1 MTTQQSPLPRPRSGP
16 LTTGPSRA
24 AARAMLRA
32 VGLSES
38 DLTLPQVAVASS
50 WNEVTPCNLHLN
62 GLAAAAKEGVRQ
74 AGAVPLEFGTIAVSD
89 GISMGTEGMKA
100 SLVSREI
107 IADSVELMMHAE
119 QFDALVA
126 VAGCDKSLPGMLMA
140 CARVDVPAAFLY
152 GGTILPGHAL
162 GRTLTIQDVFEAV
175 GGHAAGEVSDADLL
189 AVEKAACPGAGSCA
203 GMYTANT
210 MSACAEA
217 LGMTLPGE
225 STAPAVSAERTELA
239 RRTGEVVVAA
249 LAAGLTPRQVMTRAA
264 FLNAATVVMA
274 TAGSTNAV
282 LHLLAIAAEARVEL
296 TLDDFDQVSRRTPVI
311 ASMRPSGMYIMSE
324 LDQVG
329 GVPVILRELL
339 SAGLIDG
346 DALTVN
352 GRTIGENVADAP
364 EPDGKVLRPVA
375 EAFKADGGLAV
386 LRGNLVPRGAVVKTP
401 GIETL
406 RFDGRARVFER
417 EEDCFAAVTAGQVA
431 KGDVL
436 VIRNEGPRGG
446 PGMREMLAVTAAIKG
461 AGLGKDVVLV
471 TDGRFSGA
479 TFGACVAHAA
489 PEAWDGGP
497 IALVRDG
504 DGILLDVPERRL
516 ELAVDDAELARRK
529 ADWKRPAPNYSSG
542 AIAKYAALVTGADT
556 GAVCVVP
563 AGSAGRHH
571 TRASWAAWCAAVVPA
586 RPAQRQ

>member
-1 MTTQQSPLPRPRSGP
+1 VSAGPPGPPRAGELPRPRSGP

-24 AARAMLRA
+24 PARAMLRA
-32 VGLSES
+32 VGLSEE
-38 DLTLPQVAVASS
+38 DLSRPQVAVASS
-50 WNEVTPCNLHLN
+50 YNEVTPCNLHLN
-62 GLAAAAKEGVRQ
+62 GLAAAVKAGVRQ

-107 IADSVELMMHAE
+107 IADSVELMMLAE

-126 VAGCDKSLPGMLMA
+126 IAGCDKSLPGMLMA
-140 CARVDVPAAFLY
+140 CARVNVPSAFLY

-162 GRTLTIQDVFEAV
+162 GRSLTIQDVFEAV
-175 GGHAAGEVSDADLL
+175 GGNAAGEVSDADLL
-189 AVEKAACPGAGSCA
+189 AIERAACPGAGSCA

-210 MSACAEA
+210 MSMCAEA

-225 STAPAVSAERTELA
+225 ASAPAVSAERTDLA
-239 RRTGEVVVAA
+239 RRTGEAVVSA
-249 LAAGLTPRQVMTRAA
+249 LAAGLLPRQILTKTA
-264 FLNAATVVMA
+264 FLNAATMVMA

-282 LHLLAIAAEARVEL
+282 LHLLAIAYEAGVEL
-296 TLDDFDQVSRRTPVI
+296 SLDDFDAVSRRTPVI
-311 ASMRPSGMYIMSE
+311 ASMRPSGLYIMSE

-339 SAGLIDG
+339 SAGLIEG

-352 GRTIGENVADAP
+352 GRTLAENVSDAFD
-364 EPDGKVLRPVA
+364 PDGKVVRPVKNP
-375 EAFKADGGLAV
+375 FQPDGGLAV
-386 LRGNLVPRGAVVKTP
+386 LRGSLVPNGAVVKTP
-401 GIETL
+401 TIETL
-406 RFDGRARVFER
+406 RFDGRARVFDR
-417 EEDCFAAVTAGQVA
+417 EEDCFAAVTRGQVRQ
-431 KGDVL
+431 GDVL
-436 VIRNEGPRGG
+436 VIRNEGPKGG

-461 AGLGKDVVLV
+461 AGLGRDVVLV

-504 DGILLDVPERRL
+504 DGILLDVPGRRL
-516 ELAVDDAELARRK
+516 ELQVDDAELAKRR
-529 ADWKRPAPNYSSG
+529 AQWTQPAPNYTSG
-542 AIAKYAALVTGADT
+542 AIAKYAALVSGADT
-556 GAVCVVP
+556 GAVCTVP
-563 AGSAGRHH
+563 GS
-571 TRASWAAWCAAVVPA
+571 
-586 RPAQRQ
+586 

>member
-1 MTTQQSPLPRPRSGP
+1 MTTQLPRPRSGP

-24 AARAMLRA
+24 PARAMLRA
-32 VGLSES
+32 VGLSEE
-38 DLTLPQVAVASS
+38 DLGRPQVAVASS

-62 GLAAAAKEGVRQ
+62 GLAGAAKEGIRQ

-107 IADSVELMMHAE
+107 IADSVELMMQAE

-126 VAGCDKSLPGMLMA
+126 IAGCDKSLPGMLMA
-140 CARVDVPAAFLY
+140 CARVNVPAAFLY

-162 GRTLTIQDVFEAV
+162 GRQVTIQDVFEAV
-175 GGHAAGEVSDADLL
+175 GGHASGAVSDADLL
-189 AVEKAACPGAGSCA
+189 AIERAACPGAGSCA

-210 MSACAEA
+210 MSMCAEA

-225 STAPAVSAERTELA
+225 SSAPAVSAERTELA

-249 LAAGLTPRQVMTRAA
+249 LAAGLHPRQIMTKTA
-264 FLNAATVVMA
+264 FINAATMVMA

-282 LHLLAIAAEARVEL
+282 LHLLAIAREAQVEL
-296 TLDDFDQVSRRTPVI
+296 TLDDFDAVSRRTPVI

-352 GRTIGENVADAP
+352 GKTLAENVSDAFS
-364 EPDGKVLRPVA
+364 PDGKVVRPVKDP
-375 EAFKADGGLAV
+375 FQPDGGLAV
-386 LRGNLVPRGAVVKTP
+386 LRGSLAPKGAVVKTP
-401 GIETL
+401 TIETL
-406 RFDGRARVFER
+406 RFDGRARVFDR
-417 EEDCFAAVTAGQVA
+417 EEDCFEAVTRGDVA

-436 VIRNEGPRGG
+436 IIRNEGPKGG

-479 TFGACVAHAA
+479 TFGACVAHVA

-497 IALVRDG
+497 IALVQDG
-504 DGILLDVPERRL
+504 DGIVLDVPGRRL
-516 ELAVDDAELARRK
+516 ELLVDDAELDRRRS
-529 ADWKRPAPNYSSG
+529 AWTRPAPNYTTG
-542 AIAKYAALVTGADT
+542 AIAKYAALVSGADT
-556 GAVCVVP
+556 GAVCTVP
-563 AGSAGRHH
+563 G
-571 TRASWAAWCAAVVPA
+571 V
-586 RPAQRQ
+586 

>member
-1 MTTQQSPLPRPRSGP
+1 MTSQLPRPRSGP

-24 AARAMLRA
+24 PARAMLRA
-32 VGLSES
+32 VGLSED
-38 DLTLPQVAVASS
+38 DLQRPQVAVASS
-50 WNEVTPCNLHLN
+50 WNEVTPCNVHLN
-62 GLAAAAKEGVRQ
+62 GLATAAKEGVRQ

-107 IADSVELMMHAE
+107 IADSVELMMQAE
-119 QFDALVA
+119 QFDAMVTI
-126 VAGCDKSLPGMLMA
+126 AGCDKSLPGMLMA

-162 GRTLTIQDVFEAV
+162 GRSLTIQDVFEAV
-175 GGHAAGEVSDADLL
+175 GGHAAGDVSDADLL
-189 AVEKAACPGAGSCA
+189 AVERAACPGAGSCA

-210 MSACAEA
+210 MSMCAEA

-225 STAPAVSAERTELA
+225 ASPPAVSAERTDLA
-239 RRTGEVVVAA
+239 RRTGEAVVGA
-249 LAAGLTPRQVMTRAA
+249 LAAGLRPRQIMTRAA
-264 FLNAATVVMA
+264 FLNAATMVMA

-282 LHLLAIAAEARVEL
+282 LHLLAIAYEAGVEL

-311 ASMRPSGMYIMSE
+311 ASVRPSGVYVMSE

-339 SAGLIDG
+339 SAGLLDG
-346 DALTVN
+346 DAMTVN
-352 GRTIGENVADAP
+352 GRTLGENVADAFQ
-364 EPDGKVLRPVA
+364 PDGKVVRPA
-375 EAFKADGGLAV
+375 KDPFQPDGGLAV
-386 LRGNLVPRGAVVKTP
+386 LRGSLVPNGAVVKTP

-406 RFDGRARVFER
+406 RFDGRARVFEC
-417 EEDCFAAVTAGQVA
+417 EEDCFAAVTARQVA

-461 AGLGKDVVLV
+461 AGLGRDVVLV

-516 ELAVDDAELARRK
+516 ELAVDDAELGRRR
-529 ADWKRPAPNYSSG
+529 AEWKRPAPNYTTG
-542 AIAKYAALVTGADT
+542 ALAKYAALVSGADR
-556 GAVCVVP
+556 GAVCTVSPDP
-563 AGSAGRHH
+563 A
-571 TRASWAAWCAAVVPA
+571 
-586 RPAQRQ
+586 

>member
-1 MTTQQSPLPRPRSGP
+1 MTSQLPRPRSGP

-24 AARAMLRA
+24 PARAMLRA
-32 VGLSES
+32 VGLSED
-38 DLTLPQVAVASS
+38 DLQRPQVAVASS
-50 WNEVTPCNLHLN
+50 WNEVTPCNVHLN
-62 GLAAAAKEGVRQ
+62 GLATAAKEGVRQ

-107 IADSVELMMHAE
+107 IADSVELMMQAE
-119 QFDALVA
+119 QFDAMVTI
-126 VAGCDKSLPGMLMA
+126 AGCDKSLPGMLMA

-162 GRTLTIQDVFEAV
+162 GRSLTIQDVFEAV
-175 GGHAAGEVSDADLL
+175 GGHAAGDVSDADLL
-189 AVEKAACPGAGSCA
+189 AVERAACPGAGSCA

-210 MSACAEA
+210 MSMCAEA

-225 STAPAVSAERTELA
+225 ASPPAVSAERTDLA
-239 RRTGEVVVAA
+239 RRTGEAVVGA
-249 LAAGLTPRQVMTRAA
+249 LAAGLRPRQIMTRAA
-264 FLNAATVVMA
+264 FLNAATMVMA

-282 LHLLAIAAEARVEL
+282 LHLLAIAYEAGVEL

-311 ASMRPSGMYIMSE
+311 ASVRPSGVYVMSE

-339 SAGLIDG
+339 SAGLLDG
-346 DALTVN
+346 DAMTVN
-352 GRTIGENVADAP
+352 GRTLGENVADAFQ
-364 EPDGKVLRPVA
+364 PDGKVVRPA
-375 EAFKADGGLAV
+375 KDPFQPDGGLAV
-386 LRGNLVPRGAVVKTP
+386 LRGSLVPNGAVVKTP

-406 RFDGRARVFER
+406 RFDGRARVFEC
-417 EEDCFAAVTAGQVA
+417 EEDCFAAVTARQVA

-461 AGLGKDVVLV
+461 AGLGRDVVLV

-516 ELAVDDAELARRK
+516 ELAVDDAELGRRR
-529 ADWKRPAPNYSSG
+529 AEWKRPAPNYTTG
-542 AIAKYAALVTGADT
+542 ALAKYAALVSGADR
-556 GAVCVVP
+556 GAVCTVSP
-563 AGSAGRHH
+563 GLA
-571 TRASWAAWCAAVVPA
+571 
-586 RPAQRQ
+586 

>member
-1 MTTQQSPLPRPRSGP
+1 MTSTELPRPRSGP

-24 AARAMLRA
+24 PARAMLRA
-32 VGLSES
+32 VGLSEE
-38 DLTLPQVAVASS
+38 DLTRPQVAVASS

-62 GLAAAAKEGVRQ
+62 GLAAAAKEGIRQ

-100 SLVSREI
+100 SLVSREV
-107 IADSVELMMHAE
+107 IADSVELMVAAE

-140 CARVDVPAAFLY
+140 CARLDVPAAFLY

-162 GRTLTIQDVFEAV
+162 GRSLTIQDVFEAV

-189 AVEKAACPGAGSCA
+189 AVERAACPGAGSCA

-225 STAPAVSAERTELA
+225 ASAPAVSAERTDLA
-239 RRTGEVVVAA
+239 RRTGAAVVAA
-249 LAAGLTPRQVMTRAA
+249 LAAGLRPRQIMTRAA

-282 LHLLAIAAEARVEL
+282 LHLLAIAHEAGVEL
-296 TLDDFDQVSRRTPVI
+296 TLDDFDAVSRRTPVI
-311 ASMRPSGMYIMSE
+311 ASMRPSGLYIMSE
-324 LDQVG
+324 LHQAG

-339 SAGLIDG
+339 SAGLVDG
-346 DALTVN
+346 DTITVN
-352 GRTIGENVADAP
+352 GRTLAQNVADALD
-364 EPDGKVLRPVA
+364 PDGKIVRPVKDP
-375 EAFKADGGLAV
+375 FQPDGGLAV
-386 LRGNLVPRGAVVKTP
+386 LRGNLVPLGAVVKTP

-417 EEDCFAAVTAGQVA
+417 EEDCFAAVTAGQVS

-436 VIRNEGPRGG
+436 IIRYEGPKGG

-461 AGLGKDVVLV
+461 AGLGRDVALV

-479 TFGACVAHAA
+479 TFGACVGHAA

-504 DGILLDVPERRL
+504 DPVLLDIPQRRL
-516 ELAVDDAELARRK
+516 DLLVDDAELDRRR
-529 ADWKRPAPNYSSG
+529 AAWQRPAPNYTSG
-542 AIAKYAALVTGADT
+542 AIAKYAALVSGADT
-556 GAVCVVP
+556 GAVCAVP
-563 AGSAGRHH
+563 
-571 TRASWAAWCAAVVPA
+571 
-586 RPAQRQ
+586 

>member
-1 MTTQQSPLPRPRSGP
+1 MTSQLPRPRSGP

-24 AARAMLRA
+24 PARAMLRA
-32 VGLSES
+32 VGLSED
-38 DLTLPQVAVASS
+38 DLQRPQVAVASS
-50 WNEVTPCNLHLN
+50 WNEVTPCNVHLN
-62 GLAAAAKEGVRQ
+62 GLATAAKEGVRQ

-107 IADSVELMMHAE
+107 IADSVELMMQAE
-119 QFDALVA
+119 QFDAMVTI
-126 VAGCDKSLPGMLMA
+126 AGCDKSLPGMLMA

-162 GRTLTIQDVFEAV
+162 GRSLTIQDVFEAV
-175 GGHAAGEVSDADLL
+175 GGHAAGDVSDADLL
-189 AVEKAACPGAGSCA
+189 AVERAACPGAGSCA

-210 MSACAEA
+210 MSMCAEA

-225 STAPAVSAERTELA
+225 ASPPAVSAERTDLA
-239 RRTGEVVVAA
+239 RRTGEAVVGA
-249 LAAGLTPRQVMTRAA
+249 LAAGLRPRQIMTRAA
-264 FLNAATVVMA
+264 FLNAATMVMA

-282 LHLLAIAAEARVEL
+282 LHLLAIAYEAGVEL

-311 ASMRPSGMYIMSE
+311 ASVRPSGLYVMSE

-339 SAGLIDG
+339 SAGLLDG
-346 DALTVN
+346 DAITVN
-352 GRTIGENVADAP
+352 GRTLGENVADAFQ
-364 EPDGKVLRPVA
+364 PDGKVVRPA
-375 EAFKADGGLAV
+375 KDPFQPDGGLAV
-386 LRGNLVPRGAVVKTP
+386 LRGSLVPNGAVVKTP

-406 RFDGRARVFER
+406 RFDGRARVFEC
-417 EEDCFAAVTAGQVA
+417 EEDCFAAVTARQVA

-461 AGLGKDVVLV
+461 AGLGRDVVLV

-504 DGILLDVPERRL
+504 DGIRLDVPERRL
-516 ELAVDDAELARRK
+516 ELAVDDAELDRRR
-529 ADWKRPAPNYSSG
+529 AEWKRPAPNYTTG
-542 AIAKYAALVTGADT
+542 ALAKYAALVSGADR
-556 GAVCVVP
+556 GAVCTVSPDPV
-563 AGSAGRHH
+563 
-571 TRASWAAWCAAVVPA
+571 
-586 RPAQRQ
+586 

>member
-1 MTTQQSPLPRPRSGP
+1 MTPPEPPAQPGQPHQPGRLPRPRSGP

-24 AARAMLRA
+24 PARAMLRA
-32 VGLSES
+32 VGLSED
-38 DLTLPQVAVASS
+38 DLERPQVAVASS
-50 WNEVTPCNLHLN
+50 WNEVTPCNVHLD

-89 GISMGTEGMKA
+89 GISMGTEGMKS

-107 IADSVELMMHAE
+107 IADSVELMMQAE

-126 VAGCDKSLPGMLMA
+126 IAGCDKSLPGMLMA

-152 GGTILPGHAL
+152 GGTILPGWGL
-162 GRTLTIQDVFEAV
+162 GRSLTIQDVFEAV
-175 GGHAAGEVSDADLL
+175 GGHSAGEVSDRDLL
-189 AVEKAACPGAGSCA
+189 AIERAACPGAGSCA

-210 MSACAEA
+210 MSMCAEA

-225 STAPAVSAERTELA
+225 ASPPAVSAERTDLA
-239 RRTGEVVVAA
+239 RRTGSAVVGA
-249 LAAGLTPRQVMTRAA
+249 LAAGLRPRQIMTRAA
-264 FLNAATVVMA
+264 FLNAATMVMA

-282 LHLLAIAAEARVEL
+282 LHLLAIASEAGVEL
-296 TLDDFDQVSRRTPVI
+296 SLDDFDEVSRRTPVI
-311 ASMRPSGMYIMSE
+311 ASMRPSGLYVMSE
-324 LDQVG
+324 LDQAG

-346 DALTVN
+346 DAVTVN
-352 GRTIGENVADAP
+352 GRTLGENVADAF
-364 EPDGKVLRPVA
+364 EPDGKVVRPVKDP
-375 EAFKADGGLAV
+375 FQPDGGLAV
-386 LRGNLVPRGAVVKTP
+386 LRGSLAPNGAVVKTP

-406 RFDGRARVFER
+406 RFDGRARVFDR

-436 VIRNEGPRGG
+436 VIRYEGPRGG

-461 AGLGKDVVLV
+461 AGLGKDVMLV

-479 TFGACVAHAA
+479 TFGACVAHTA

-504 DGILLDVPERRL
+504 DPILLDVPGRRL
-516 ELAVDDAELARRK
+516 ELGVDEAELERR
-529 ADWKRPAPNYSSG
+529 RPGWQRPQPNYRTG
-542 AIAKYAALVTGADT
+542 ALAKYAALVSGADR
-556 GAVCVVP
+556 GAICTVP
-563 AGSAGRHH
+563 GS
-571 TRASWAAWCAAVVPA
+571 
-586 RPAQRQ
+586 

>member
-1 MTTQQSPLPRPRSGP
+1 MTSQLPRPRSGP

-24 AARAMLRA
+24 PARSMLRA
-32 VGLSES
+32 VGLSED
-38 DLTLPQVAVASS
+38 DLQRPQVGVASS
-50 WNEVTPCNLHLN
+50 WNEVTPCNVHLN
-62 GLAAAAKEGVRQ
+62 GLATAAKEGVRQ

-107 IADSVELMMHAE
+107 IADSVELMMNAE

-126 VAGCDKSLPGMLMA
+126 IAGCDKSLPGMLMA
-140 CARVDVPAAFLY
+140 CARLDLPAAFLY

-162 GRTLTIQDVFEAV
+162 GRSLTIQDVFEAV

-189 AVEKAACPGAGSCA
+189 AIERAACPGAGSCA

-210 MSACAEA
+210 MSMCAEA

-225 STAPAVSAERTELA
+225 ASPPAVSAERIDLA
-239 RRTGEVVVAA
+239 RRTGMAVVEA
-249 LAAGLTPRQVMTRAA
+249 LAAGLRPRQIMTRVA
-264 FLNAATVVMA
+264 FLNAATMVMA

-282 LHLLAIAAEARVEL
+282 LHLLAIAYEAGVEL
-296 TLDDFDQVSRRTPVI
+296 TLDDFDAVSRRTPVI
-311 ASMRPSGMYIMSE
+311 ASVRPTGLYVMSE

-339 SAGLIDG
+339 SAGLVDG
-346 DALTVN
+346 DAMTVN
-352 GRTIGENVADAP
+352 GKTLGQNVADAF
-364 EPDGKVLRPVA
+364 EPDGQVVRPA
-375 EAFKADGGLAV
+375 KDPFQPDGGLAV
-386 LRGNLVPRGAVVKTP
+386 LRGSLVPNGAVVKTP

-406 RFDGRARVFER
+406 RFDGRARVFEC
-417 EEDCFAAVTAGQVA
+417 EEDCFAAVTARQVD

-461 AGLGKDVVLV
+461 AGLGRDVVLV

-504 DGILLDVPERRL
+504 DGIVLDVPQRRL
-516 ELAVDDAELARRK
+516 ELVVDDAELQRRR
-529 ADWKRPAPNYSSG
+529 ADWKRPAPAYTSG
-542 AIAKYAALVTGADT
+542 AMAKYAALVSGADR
-556 GAVCVVP
+556 GAVCTVP
-563 AGSAGRHH
+563 G
-571 TRASWAAWCAAVVPA
+571 TT
-586 RPAQRQ
+586 

>member
-1 MTTQQSPLPRPRSGP
+1 MTSQLPRPRSGP

-24 AARAMLRA
+24 PARAMLRA
-32 VGLSES
+32 VGLSED
-38 DLTLPQVAVASS
+38 DLQRPQVAVASS
-50 WNEVTPCNLHLN
+50 WNEVTPCNVHLN
-62 GLAAAAKEGVRQ
+62 GLATAAKEGVRQ

-107 IADSVELMMHAE
+107 IADSVELMMQAE
-119 QFDALVA
+119 QFDAMVTI
-126 VAGCDKSLPGMLMA
+126 AGCDKSLPGMLMA

-162 GRTLTIQDVFEAV
+162 GRSLTVQDVFEAV
-175 GGHAAGEVSDADLL
+175 GGHAAGDVSDADLL
-189 AVEKAACPGAGSCA
+189 AIERAACPGAGSCA

-210 MSACAEA
+210 MSMCAEA

-225 STAPAVSAERTELA
+225 ASPPAVSAERTDLA
-239 RRTGEVVVAA
+239 RRTGEAVVGA
-249 LAAGLTPRQVMTRAA
+249 LAAGLRPRQIMTRAA
-264 FLNAATVVMA
+264 FLNAATMVMA

-282 LHLLAIAAEARVEL
+282 LHLLAIAYEAGVEL

-311 ASMRPSGMYIMSE
+311 ASVRPSGVYVMSE

-339 SAGLIDG
+339 SAGLLDG
-346 DALTVN
+346 DAMTVN
-352 GRTIGENVADAP
+352 GRTLGENVADAFQ
-364 EPDGKVLRPVA
+364 PDGKVVRPA
-375 EAFKADGGLAV
+375 KDPFQPDGGLAV
-386 LRGNLVPRGAVVKTP
+386 LRGSLVPNGAVVKTP

-406 RFDGRARVFER
+406 RFDGRARVFEC
-417 EEDCFAAVTAGQVA
+417 EEDCFAAVTARQVA

-461 AGLGKDVVLV
+461 AGLGRDVVLV

-516 ELAVDDAELARRK
+516 ELAVDEAELGRRR
-529 ADWKRPAPNYSSG
+529 AEWKRPAPNYTTG
-542 AIAKYAALVTGADT
+542 ALAKYAALVSGADR
-556 GAVCVVP
+556 GAVCTVSPGP
-563 AGSAGRHH
+563 A
-571 TRASWAAWCAAVVPA
+571 
-586 RPAQRQ
+586 

>member
-1 MTTQQSPLPRPRSGP
+1 
-16 LTTGPSRA
+16 
-24 AARAMLRA
+24 MLRA
-32 VGLSES
+32 VGLSEE
-38 DLTLPQVAVASS
+38 DLGRPQVAVASS
-50 WNEVTPCNLHLN
+50 WNEVTPCNVHLN

-89 GISMGTEGMKA
+89 GISMGTEGMKS
-100 SLVSREI
+100 SLVSREV
-107 IADSVELMMHAE
+107 IADSVELMVNAE
-119 QFDALVA
+119 QFDALVTI
-126 VAGCDKSLPGMLMA
+126 AGCDKSLPGMLMA
-140 CARVDVPAAFLY
+140 CARLDVPAAFLY

-162 GRTLTIQDVFEAV
+162 GRSLTIQDVFEAV
-175 GGHAAGEVSDADLL
+175 GGHAAGEVSDANLL
-189 AVEKAACPGAGSCA
+189 AIERAACPGAGSCA

-210 MSACAEA
+210 MSMCAEA

-225 STAPAVSAERTELA
+225 ASAPAVSAVRTDLA
-239 RRTGEVVVAA
+239 RRTGAVVVEA
-249 LAAGLTPRQVMTRAA
+249 LAAGLRPRQILTRTA
-264 FLNAATVVMA
+264 FLNAATMVMA

-282 LHLLAIAAEARVEL
+282 LHLLAIAYEAGVEL
-296 TLDDFDQVSRRTPVI
+296 TLDDFDAVSRRTPVI
-311 ASMRPSGMYIMSE
+311 ASVRPSGLYVMSE

-352 GRTIGENVADAP
+352 GRTLGQNVADAF
-364 EPDGKVLRPVA
+364 EPDGQVVRPA
-375 EAFKADGGLAV
+375 KDPFQADGGLAV
-386 LRGNLVPRGAVVKTP
+386 LRGSLAPRGAVVKTP

-406 RFDGRARVFER
+406 RFDGRARVFEC
-417 EEDCFAAVTAGQVA
+417 EEDCFTAVTAGQVD

-461 AGLGKDVVLV
+461 AGLGRDVVLV

-504 DGILLDVPERRL
+504 DGVLLDVPGRRL
-516 ELAVDDAELARRK
+516 ELAVDDAELDRRR
-529 ADWKRPAPNYSSG
+529 AEWKRPAPNYTSG
-542 AIAKYAALVTGADT
+542 ALAKYAALVSGADR
-556 GAVCVVP
+556 GAVCTVP
-563 AGSAGRHH
+563 AG
-571 TRASWAAWCAAVVPA
+571 
-586 RPAQRQ
+586 

>member
-1 MTTQQSPLPRPRSGP
+1 MTSQLPRPRSGP

-24 AARAMLRA
+24 PARAMLRA
-32 VGLSES
+32 VGLSEE
-38 DLTLPQVAVASS
+38 DLGRPQVAVASS
-50 WNEVTPCNLHLN
+50 WNEVTPCNVHLN
-62 GLAAAAKEGVRQ
+62 GLATAAKEGVRQ

-89 GISMGTEGMKA
+89 GISMGTEGMKS
-100 SLVSREI
+100 SLVSREV
-107 IADSVELMMHAE
+107 IADSVELMVNAE

-126 VAGCDKSLPGMLMA
+126 IAGCDKSLPGMLMA
-140 CARVDVPAAFLY
+140 CARLDVPAAFLY

-162 GRTLTIQDVFEAV
+162 GRSLTIQDVFEAV

-189 AVEKAACPGAGSCA
+189 AIERAACPGAGSCA

-210 MSACAEA
+210 MSMCAEA

-225 STAPAVSAERTELA
+225 ASAPAVSAGRTDLA
-239 RRTGEVVVAA
+239 RRTGTVVVEA
-249 LAAGLTPRQVMTRAA
+249 LAAGLRPRQIMTRTA
-264 FLNAATVVMA
+264 FLNAATMVMA

-282 LHLLAIAAEARVEL
+282 LHLLAIAYEAGVEL
-296 TLDDFDQVSRRTPVI
+296 TLDDFDALSRRTPVI
-311 ASMRPSGMYIMSE
+311 ASVRPSGLYVMSE
-324 LDQVG
+324 LDQIG

-339 SAGLIDG
+339 SAGLIEG
-346 DALTVN
+346 DAVTVN
-352 GRTIGENVADAP
+352 GRTLGQNVADAF
-364 EPDGKVLRPVA
+364 EPDGKIVRVA
-375 EAFKADGGLAV
+375 KDPFQPDGGLAV
-386 LRGNLVPRGAVVKTP
+386 LRGSLAPNGAVVKTP

-406 RFDGRARVFER
+406 RFDGRARVFEC
-417 EEDCFAAVTAGQVA
+417 EEDCFAAVTARQVD

-461 AGLGKDVVLV
+461 AGLGRDVVLV

-504 DGILLDVPERRL
+504 DGILLDVPQRRL
-516 ELAVDDAELARRK
+516 ELALDDAELERRR
-529 ADWKRPAPNYSSG
+529 AEWKRPAPNYTRG
-542 AIAKYAALVTGADT
+542 ALAKYAALVSGADR
-556 GAVCVVP
+556 GAVCTVP
-563 AGSAGRHH
+563 GS
-571 TRASWAAWCAAVVPA
+571 
-586 RPAQRQ
+586 